1 MMVMSMTAKALL
13 NCGWY
18 LCLNCLCTITCNSP
32 QDLYSNFMRPTL
44 VKRYFNGASWHNII
58 MQQDFCH
65 FSIFFSSCFTSG
77 VHRARTFVYEYI
89 TIRII
94 HSLTAYNFYQ
104 FQKVEWNKLV
114 RVVIEAVRICAC
126 GQQSKSLSNE
136 PSLRPKTPHFQ
147 FTIYG
152 SGRIFTNSSSF

>member
-58 MQQDFCH
+58 MQQDLPFQH
-65 FSIFFSSCFTSG
+65 FLFFWF
-77 VHRARTFVYEYI
+77 YEWS
-89 TIRII
+89 TQSTR
-94 HSLTAYNFYQ
+94 
-104 FQKVEWNKLV
+104 V
-114 RVVIEAVRICAC
+114 R
-126 GQQSKSLSNE
+126 L
-136 PSLRPKTPHFQ
+136 
-147 FTIYG
+147 
-152 SGRIFTNSSSF
+152 